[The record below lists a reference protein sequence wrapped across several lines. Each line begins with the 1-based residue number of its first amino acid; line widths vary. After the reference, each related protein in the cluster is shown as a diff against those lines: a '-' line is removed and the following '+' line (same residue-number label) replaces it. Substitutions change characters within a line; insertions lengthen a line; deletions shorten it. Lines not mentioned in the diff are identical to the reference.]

1 MCPRN
6 LLGEEE
12 IIGKQMSSNN
22 IHLCRFEYV
31 YVFRLVE
38 IVSIYISDHCNKL
51 TMANAYVLFI
61 RS

>member
-1 MCPRN
+1 MPY
-6 LLGEEE
+6 LAV
-12 IIGKQMSSNN
+12 IGKQMSSNN